1 MRPLTR
7 EVRRILGPP
16 IPRTE
21 DRTASPEAPPK
32 HLARRLGS
40 PEMPT
45 GIIHPFW
52 IEALKEAASEIL
64 NAGFVVVS
72 LVATPKGLPVA
83 NGRARRLAIHSVGG
97 FVMVCPSDRLGHQV
111 KPRGTVHQSCI
122 PGRGY
127 ALLQR
132 GGTGS
137 APSDRPKCPN
147 STATP
152 LPHLP
157 PKAKR
162 RCVPTRG
169 SIRGRA
175 DRHVPA
181 MGVASAH
188 VPETLRASCLAA
200 GVAAPRP

>member
-52 IEALKEAASEIL
+52 IQALKEAASEIL
-64 NAGFVVVS
+64 DAGFVVVS
-72 LVATPKGLPVA
+72 LVATPKGLPAA
-83 NGRARRLAIHSVGG
+83 NGHARCLAIPLRGRL
-97 FVMVCPSDRLGHQV
+97 VMVCPSDRLGHQV
-111 KPRGTVHQSCI
+111 KPRGTVHQRSI
-122 PGRGY
+122 PSRGY

-132 GGTGS
+132 
-137 APSDRPKCPN
+137 
-147 STATP
+147 
-152 LPHLP
+152 
-157 PKAKR
+157 R
-162 RCVPTRG
+162 RKD
-169 SIRGRA
+169 A
-175 DRHVPA
+175 
-181 MGVASAH
+181 
-188 VPETLRASCLAA
+188 
-200 GVAAPRP
+200 